1 MANSDANSDKTDASV
16 NNSKKRVLR
25 APSTVRSQAERE
37 TEKQQVASNKKPNTF
52 WSGFFYPVRLVGRGL
67 RWVGHL
73 WPIRMVGKLLG
84 LILFANYFRNS
95 FRELR
100 LVTWPGRRES
110 LRLTSA
116 VLMFAV
122 VFGAIVAGVDFGL
135 DKLFKELVLK

>member
-1 MANSDANSDKTDASV
+1 LANPDKTEEPGIS
-16 NNSKKRVLR
+16 SKKRVLR
-25 APSTVRSQAERE
+25 APTTVRGQAEQA
-37 TEKQQVASNKKPNTF
+37 TEKQKVATAKGPNTF
-52 WSGFFYPVRLVGRGL
+52 WSGFFYPLRLVARGL
-67 RWVGHL
+67 RRVGRL
-73 WPIRMVGKLLG
+73 WPIRIIGKVLG
-84 LILFANYFRNS
+84 LILFASYFRGS

-116 VLMFAV
+116 VLVFAI